1 MQLLREHPLVKRT
14 LNNPRYEGLVS
25 AVPSLTINIF
35 YVLYNGGVGLRSG
48 SAWFITMG
56 IYYLLLSVMR
66 FCLIYQAF
74 RNKGEAGNAHRM
86 TKAAGVFLLF
96 LTATLGGSLYLTIQ
110 QEIAKSYHTI
120 VMITIATYTFYKL
133 ILAVVNAAKARRR
146 KSVLLIAL
154 RNIGCADA
162 LVSLLSL
169 QTSMM
174 ASFGGEALAERRM
187 MTTVTGLAVC
197 VLIMGMGISM
207 IAAPGK
213 EMKKW
218 QNQN

>member
-74 RNKGEAGNAHRM
+74 RNKSEAGNAHRM

-96 LTATLGGSLYLTIQ
+96 HTATLGGSLYLTIQ

-146 KSVLLIAL
+146 KSVLRIAL

-187 MTTVTGLAVC
+187 RTTVTGLAVC